1 MGTEN
6 FKLFSLVRY
15 EEETG
20 RISSLEMFAV
30 MFNKFPE
37 SLLLE
42 YASYFF
48 IPLVMML
55 INDDSALCRKMAGS
69 AVKLLL
75 MKVKGVPR
83 DELFAIV
90 LNWSQQDKVLC
101 LLLFNIFFCPLMIHL
116 HLFLCKKDS

>member
-1 MGTEN
+1 MGRT
-6 FKLFSLVRY
+6 
-15 EEETG
+15 
-20 RISSLEMFAV
+20 SSLEMFAV

-55 INDDSALCRKMAGS
+55 INDDSSLCRKMAGS

-75 MKVKGVPR
+75 MKVKGAPR
-83 DELFAIV
+83 DELFTIV
-90 LNWSQQDKVLC
+90 MNWSQQDKVTC
-101 LLLFNIFFCPLMIHL
+101 N
-116 HLFLCKKDS
+116 FLIDSQKT

>member
-1 MGTEN
+1 MMGTEN

-37 SLLLE
+37 NLLLE

-55 INDDSALCRKMAGS
+55 INDDSALSVERWRG
-69 AVKLLL
+69 
-75 MKVKGVPR
+75 
-83 DELFAIV
+83 
-90 LNWSQQDKVLC
+90 
-101 LLLFNIFFCPLMIHL
+101 
-116 HLFLCKKDS
+116 